1 MFKVQIYSGKKG
13 ALLSKIMEGKQ
24 KVSDASRKY
33 DITVAAFLQWKKR
46 LFEGAMGTFEAPVRR
61 KPGDKQITHKQ
72 TVRRKFF
79 AV

>member
-33 DITVAAFLQWKKR
+33 DITVPVILQRKKR
-46 LFEGAMGTFEAPVRR
+46 
-61 KPGDKQITHKQ
+61 
-72 TVRRKFF
+72 
-79 AV
+79 